1 MAASDKSSASSFRW
15 WEFYAVRY
23 GMGTVVGAV
32 VFFFLCFTNP
42 ALKPLLFGADTW
54 KIDGTQ
60 LALFGAYGLAFCYIA
75 SAPVLVF
82 HAGRF
87 LLQPKLDGH
96 SASFRLVVGLCPP
109 LVLASIAADHS
120 GGADLAAKV
129 FYAAAAFVFSLIVW
143 LQLIVVV
150 YSLWKSGD
158 LYDFYV
164 RLDKRRLRAEGSI
177 VESYR
182 HLREHGNSFF
192 IVFLEILLALVLFA
206 AGNYEFVATGKEM
219 PRATYVVPYVIILLV
234 WTFPAVLVWLI
245 GTVIERRFCDSE
257 PCRIRLDRS
266 KPRSN

>member
-1 MAASDKSSASSFRW
+1 MAESENNSSSSFRW

-54 KIDGTQ
+54 KIDGTR
-60 LALFGAYGLAFCYIA
+60 LALFGAYGLAFCYIS

-87 LLQPKLDGH
+87 LLQTKFDIHTTL
-96 SASFRLVVGLCPP
+96 FRLIMGLSLP
-109 LVLASIAADHS
+109 VLLAMIAADHS
-120 GGADLAAKV
+120 GAMDIGARL
-129 FYAAAAFVFSLIVW
+129 FYAAAAFVFALIVW
-143 LQLIVVV
+143 LQLIVVALA
-150 YSLWKSGD
+150 LWKSVE

-164 RLDKRRLRAEGSI
+164 RLDDKRLNAKGEI

-192 IVFLEILLALVLFA
+192 IVFLEIVFALVLFA
-206 AGNYEFVATGKEM
+206 AGNYEFVVTGKEM
-219 PRATYVVPYVIILLV
+219 PKATYVVPYVIILLV
-234 WTFPAVLVWLI
+234 WTFPAVLVWFI
-245 GTVIERRFCDSE
+245 GTVIERRFCDST
-257 PCRIRLDRS
+257 P
-266 KPRSN
+266 